1 MNKPVL
7 ARRLKEA
14 RIRKGL
20 TQEALGVLAGI
31 DEFSA
36 SARMNQYEQGKHSP
50 HYQTV
55 SRLAEVLGVSVAY
68 FYADNEQ
75 DADLLL
81 MFSHLSP
88 EDRAKVGDFVRNLRV
103 T

>member
-1 MNKPVL
+1 VNKPVL

-81 MFSHLSP
+81 MFSQLMQDQRTAVI
-88 EDRAKVGDFVRNLRV
+88 EFVRSVRPD
-103 T
+103 

>member
-1 MNKPVL
+1 M
-7 ARRLKEA
+7 
-14 RIRKGL
+14 
-20 TQEALGVLAGI
+20 LAGI

-68 FYADNEQ
+68 FYADNDQ

-81 MFSHLSP
+81 MFSHLSLD
-88 EDRAKVGDFVRNLRV
+88 ERTAVTDFVRGLRP